1 MKQEAVA
8 MQKLLHAC
16 DDGHSKTMYFKLHEK
31 SAVKIL
37 HHVRTRKGDKES
49 AH

>member
-8 MQKLLHAC
+8 MQKLPHAC
-16 DDGHSKTMYFKLHEK
+16 DDGHSKTMYLHEK

-37 HHVRTRKGDKES
+37 HHVRSRKGDKES